1 MTPEHAS
8 LIASRPFSPWVNQ
21 RHTEAAYESIT
32 SALKGLVKGERI
44 MTTSEWAAR
53 YRIMSEDSDYKRWQ
67 PDLHPYLD
75 GISDSICS
83 SDPSEKVVV
92 IGKSVQVG
100 ASECVINEVLR
111 RIHQQPCTIL
121 YFMDTKEKMET
132 FMRERIDQAFAQK
145 PFDGM
150 IEKTG
155 ISRYF
160 PGGGLHTYGANSATG
175 LASHPA
181 RLVIGDEAA
190 EYKPDIAKSGDFLT
204 LARGRITVAGRKGK
218 IVLLSKFK
226 GTDISAGS
234 FYGYYVAGDCREYL
248 CPCPECGE
256 LWSWEIDNLKRD
268 DEGCYLECPKCQGK
282 TRDGD
287 QRVEAV
293 AKGEWRASQE
303 RDMSDITS
311 YRISGFMSDPEEVPL
326 KYIYEQYQSVRKRTI
341 GDMRGFYNNILGR
354 PYEEGEIKSVEVDE
368 CRDKMISLGY
378 EHGDVPDDVILLTM
392 GIDVQGG
399 YLEWEVKGWDKDGS
413 CYSIDRGRIE
423 RKIEDV
429 AGCVKEIQEI
439 MKKSYDGLHVWLGCI
454 DSGSGAAQHVYQ
466 VCSKFP
472 NASAAI
478 NNNRIGAL
486 IPTKGVSNKVS
497 KSDKSIIAYS
507 PGSRRGAG
515 SRKTGRQWGM
525 RVGDIKMQLY
535 RTIMSDYKRNV
546 DGSMPFGLVFA
557 PKDYPDEYFHEIQSE
572 NIHKKTTKTGEIHFV
587 FVEKGGIANEALDLH
602 VMNRFAYEVLGMPD
616 AHALRMKG
624 IEAWASRWRKKDKM
638 LDNQETVDKQNK
650 EVDSSVEEIRK
661 ARAERARARL
671 MR

>member
-53 YRIMSEDSDYKRWQ
+53 YRIMPEESAYKRWQ

-111 RIHQQPCTIL
+111 RIHQQPCTML

-132 FMRERIDQAFAQK
+132 FMHDRIDQAFAQK

-150 IEKTG
+150 IEKVG

-181 RLVIGDEAA
+181 TLVVGDEAA
-190 EYKPDIAKSGDFLT
+190 EYKHDIAKSGDFLT

-226 GTDISAGS
+226 GTDVTAGS
-234 FYGYYVAGDCREYL
+234 FYGYYVAGDCKEYL
-248 CPCPECGE
+248 CPCLECGE
-256 LWSWEIDNLKRD
+256 FWLWGIDNLNRD
-268 DEGCYLECPKCQGK
+268 DEGCYLECPKCKGK
-282 TRDGD
+282 TREGD

-293 AKGEWRASQE
+293 AKGKWSASKE

-311 YRISGFMSDPEEVPL
+311 YRISGFISDPEWVPL
-326 KYIYEQYQSVRKRTI
+326 NYIFEQYQSVRKRTI
-341 GDMRGFYNNILGR
+341 GDMRGFYNNIIGL
-354 PYEEGEIKSVEVDE
+354 PYEEGEIKSIEVNE
-368 CRDKMISLGY
+368 CREKMISLGY
-378 EHGDVPDDVILLTM
+378 KHGDVPDDVILLTL

-413 CYSIDRGRIE
+413 CYSIDRGQIRRDI
-423 RKIEDV
+423 KDV
-429 AGCVKEIQEI
+429 KSCVEEIQAI

-454 DSGSGAAQHVYQ
+454 DSGSGAASSVYQ
-466 VCSKFP
+466 ICSRFP
-472 NASAAI
+472 DVTGAMGGKV
-478 NNNRIGAL
+478 GAL
-486 IPTKGVSNKVS
+486 VPTKGVSNKVS
-497 KSDKSIIAYS
+497 KSAKSIISYS
-507 PGSRRGAG
+507 AGSKRRTGSRRHG
-515 SRKTGRQWGM
+515 KQWGM
-525 RVGDIKMQLY
+525 MVGDIKMELY
-535 RTIMSDYKRNV
+535 RTLMTDYKRNA
-546 DGSMPFGLVFA
+546 DGSLPFGLVFA
-557 PKDYPDEYFHEIQSE
+557 PIDYPEEYFHEIQSE
-572 NIHKKTTKTGEIHFV
+572 NIHKKTTKTGETHFE
-587 FVEKGGIANEALDLH
+587 FVEKGGIANEALDIH
-602 VMNRFAYEVLGMPD
+602 VMNRFAYELLEMPY
-616 AHALRMKG
+616 AHALRMKS
-624 IEAWASRWRKKDKM
+624 IIAWASRWRKKDKM
-638 LDNQETVDKQNK
+638 VDNQETVDKQNK
-650 EVDSSVEEIRK
+650 EVDSSIEEIRK
-661 ARAERARARL
+661 ARAERARNRL
-671 MR
+671 RR